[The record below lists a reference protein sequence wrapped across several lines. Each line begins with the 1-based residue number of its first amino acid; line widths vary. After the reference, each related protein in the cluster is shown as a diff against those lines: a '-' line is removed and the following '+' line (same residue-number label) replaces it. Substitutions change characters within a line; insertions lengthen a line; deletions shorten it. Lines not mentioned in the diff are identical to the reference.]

1 MFVWGQ
7 WTTQFGKT
15 MHLDDNAMGTWAMK
29 WEHDISFFASRVFF
43 IFWIVA
49 NATGIFRECYLKQL
63 RGQFLPSTK
72 HRQENHT
79 PLLQERVSHF
89 PFAVWFDC
97 VTIISSN
104 VVADLPLLLLL
115 LLPSTIITVVVTYV
129 RR

>member
-1 MFVWGQ
+1 M
-7 WTTQFGKT
+7 TS
-15 MHLDDNAMGTWAMK
+15 L
-29 WEHDISFFASRVFF
+29 SLLPVF
-43 IFWIVA
+43 ILEIVA
-49 NATGIFRECYLKQL
+49 NATGTFRECYLKQL

-115 LLPSTIITVVVTYV
+115 LPSTIITVVVTYV